1 MKTSYK
7 VFAVVAMAF
16 MLTATFTGV
25 VNAIEQG
32 QTQPKATQEQIEAEK
47 ARLRKIKEGMVAEE
61 KQESRVTAEKCALV
75 QERVQS
81 KLNGYAQTESKYGDR
96 YEGIVMKLEDT
107 SAKLSEAGYDTSE
120 LDGKIETLKG
130 MVADFEADFATFIE
144 GVRLLDEKACEE
156 GEAAFLEALADVRKD
171 LQKVRDTA
179 AEIRVFIKGEVRQSL
194 MDLKEQVVADRKES
208 GEESKD

>member
-16 MLTATFTGV
+16 MLTTTFTGV
-25 VNAIEQG
+25 VSAIEQG

-75 QERVQS
+75 QERVQG

-130 MVADFEADFATFIE
+130 MVADFEADFAAFIE

-194 MDLKEQVVADRKES
+194 MDLKEQVVADKKES